1 MKGPDLLLPLKAS
14 DWCQAPFK
22 VFDSLPLKASVGGHE
37 PRKVRTCCC
46 HSRPLIGVRHH
57 LRSLTPCHSR
67 PQLEVTNH
75 GRSGLVAATQGL

>member
-1 MKGPDLLLPLKAS
+1 MEGPDLLLPLKAS
-14 DWCQAPFK
+14 DRSQAPFK
-22 VFDSLPLKASVGGHE
+22 VFDSLLPKTSVGGHE
-37 PRKVRTCCC
+37 PRRVWTCCC

-57 LRSLTPCHSR
+57 LRSWTPCHSR